1 MGEFFNVNGTSIV
14 DSSETL
20 YVRSVRANVL
30 SFASFGPGGLGTN
43 KSAGYSAFGNEGIPP
58 SSPTM
63 LHAVQKINFANDA
76 TSTFISAPTGIG
88 RKSSSSVGSQTDGFV
103 TAGHAI
109 PSPGPA
115 QYKSSGL
122 KYPFASGAAVSP
134 VSNISTVIRYNHSS
148 CQSMN
153 DGYNIGGLPSSPSVT
168 TVIDKFPFASS
179 HTAVSFSSL
188 SAPQTNNSV
197 RQTAGA
203 SSLTHGYVAGGIT
216 TPPFTNLS
224 SIYKFPFTN
233 SVVSAYN
240 VASLVT
246 LKSLACGVP
255 NGEFAYI
262 GGGDTPPSAIY
273 ASDSIEKFSMATDAN
288 ATDIGNLSSFKREL
302 TPHVSAT
309 HGYMAGGVG
318 PNPSSGGG
326 PPPYAYGIAINTV
339 DKFPFSS
346 DGNASDVADLVS
358 NQGSGAGTQG

>member
-20 YVRSVRANVL
+20 YVRSVRADVL

-58 SSPTM
+58 STPTW
-63 LHAVQKINFANDA
+63 LHAVQKINFANDE

-88 RKSSSSVGSQTDGFV
+88 RRYSSSVGSQTDGFV
-103 TAGHAI
+103 IAGQAS

-122 KYPFASGAAVSP
+122 KYPFAGAAAVST
-134 VSNISTVIRYNHSS
+134 VSNISTVIRYAHSS

-153 DGYNIGGLPSSPSVT
+153 DGYNIGGLPTSPSVT
-168 TVIDKFPFASS
+168 TVIDKFPFAST
-179 HTAVSFSSL
+179 HTAVSFSGLIAPPS
-188 SAPQTNNSV
+188 SAGV
-197 RQTAGA
+197 YRTAGA
-203 SSLTHGYVAGGIT
+203 SSLTHGYVAGGNT
-216 TPPFTNLS
+216 YPPYTSLS

-233 SVVSAYN
+233 SAVSAYN

-246 LKSLACGVP
+246 LKAYACGVP
-255 NGEFAYI
+255 NGEFAYF
-262 GGGDTPPSAIY
+262 GGGDTPPSSIY
-273 ASDSIEKFSMATDAN
+273 ASDSIEKFSMVTDAN
-288 ATDIGNLSSFKREL
+288 ATDIGNLSSFRNEL
-302 TPHVSAT
+302 TPHVSTT

-318 PNPSSGGG
+318 PNPPSSGS
-326 PPPYAYGIAINTV
+326 PPYAYGIAINTV

-346 DGNASDVADLVS
+346 DGNSSDVADLVA